1 MKCKF
6 CGAEI
11 STIVTSIFNHDGTDS
26 DHVIP
31 FTEAENDAVFFD
43 VDMNWT
49 GYELSEE
56 EQREDIRC
64 PECDKYPFRS
74 DEIQNYDLCRV
85 VCFGRSENS
94 DHDDD
99 DLLDDE
105 VWYVEHQELVEA
117 LRFEGYEEEDD

>member
-1 MKCKF
+1 MKCKC

-11 STIVTSIFNHDGTDS
+11 STIVTSIFNRDGSDS
-26 DHVIP
+26 DHEIP
-31 FTEAENDAVFFD
+31 FTETEDDAAFFD
-43 VDMNWT
+43 IDMNWT
-49 GYELSEE
+49 GYDLTAE

-64 PECDKYPFRS
+64 PECGKYPFRS
-74 DEIQNYDLCRV
+74 DEIQNYDFCRV

-105 VWYVEHQELVEA
+105 VWYCNVKEVE
-117 LRFEGYEEEDD
+117 